1 VGARGSGTLERH
13 WTTSSEGETVT
24 THLPQQSWLLAAA
37 IALAV
42 AIVAALALTQVRD
55 SGGGPPAQ
63 PLNAP
68 AAAPAGGG
76 GVTLH
81 RSQSSSRVTVDGKTA
96 KGESVTAVGKPGKSV
111 KGKTGKSGATGSAK
125 GGDGGSASAKGG
137 SATAGSVV
145 VQTTTP

>member
-1 VGARGSGTLERH
+1 M
-13 WTTSSEGETVT
+13 TTRLS
-24 THLPQQSWLLAAA
+24 HQSWLLAAA
-37 IALAV
+37 LALV
-42 AIVAALALTQVRD
+42 LAIVATLALAQLRD
-55 SGGGPPAQ
+55 SAGGLPAQ

-68 AAAPAGGG
+68 AAVPTAGG

-81 RSQSSSRVTVDGKTA
+81 RSQSTSKVTVEGKTA
-96 KGESVTAVGKPGKSV
+96 TGESVTSVGKPGASA
-111 KGKTGKSGATGSAK
+111 KGKAGKNGTTGSAK